1 MYLFLYCLKDNTEH
15 LDKKEK
21 QKIRKK
27 MGRQVKNIPCEF
39 FSMNLP

>member
-21 QKIRKK
+21 QKDKK
-27 MGRQVKNIPCEF
+27 ENGKT
-39 FSMNLP
+39 S